1 MWHQQSRNLWITNG
15 DHNTAFFHQ
24 KASNRKDSNTIKGIC
39 DPARIWQED
48 DHVTKNIILKYF
60 ENIFR
65 SSGPTNSSLLIDLV
79 QPVIT
84 EDMNNFL
91 TQVFIAD
98 KVHKALK

>member
-15 DHNTAFFHQ
+15 DHNTTFFHQ

-79 QPVIT
+79 QSVIT